1 MTKIYLA
8 IIFCILS
15 TNIFSQNLTIEK
27 KVNEL
32 LKKMTL
38 EEKTQ
43 ILQWITYDLSGKF
56 PGIERTP
63 GVVGGVPCIVR
74 TRIPVWLLVQAHRL
88 GSSEADIMRA
98 YPSLRPE
105 DLANAWAYY
114 GAHKKEID
122 QQIAEDEM
130 A

>member
-1 MTKIYLA
+1 MTTL
-8 IIFCILS
+8 
-15 TNIFSQNLTIEK
+15 EK
-27 KVNEL
+27 VREL
-32 LKKMTL
+32 LPEMTF

-63 GVVGGVPCIVR
+63 GVAGGVPCIVR

-88 GSSEADIMRA
+88 GSNDADIIRA

-114 GAHKKEID
+114 GAHKQEIE
-122 QQIAEDEM
+122 QQIIENEM

>member
-1 MTKIYLA
+1 MTTL
-8 IIFCILS
+8 
-15 TNIFSQNLTIEK
+15 EK
-27 KVNEL
+27 VREL
-32 LKKMTL
+32 LPEMTL

-43 ILQWITYDLSGKF
+43 ILQWIAYDLSGKF

-63 GVVGGVPCIVR
+63 GVVGGVACIVR
-74 TRIPVWLLVQAHRL
+74 TRIPVWLLVQAHLL
-88 GSSEADIMRA
+88 GSDEEEIMRA

-122 QQIAEDEM
+122 QQIVENEM

>member
-1 MTKIYLA
+1 MTTL
-8 IIFCILS
+8 
-15 TNIFSQNLTIEK
+15 EK
-27 KVNEL
+27 VREL
-32 LKKMTL
+32 LPRMTL

-43 ILQWITYDLSGKF
+43 ILQWIAYDLSGRF

-74 TRIPVWLLVQAHRL
+74 TRIPVWLLVQAHHL
-88 GSSEADIMRA
+88 GSSEEEIMRA
-98 YPSLRPE
+98 YPSLRSE

-114 GAHKKEID
+114 GAHKQEID
-122 QQIAEDEM
+122 QQIVENEM